1 MDSIDVTSPEF
12 SLEKITN
19 LNEVISDKISLGNI
33 YSDYSDYAIYIFI
46 GVTILISVIAFFIY
60 KFYTSRGKRV
70 TFQEK
75 LDECYGDV
83 CQR

>member
-33 YSDYSDYAIYIFI
+33 YSDYAIYIFI
-46 GVTILISVIAFFIY
+46 GVAILISLIAFFIY

-70 TFQEK
+70 TFQDK